1 MNRNRM
7 KRISIPILL
16 AGLAF
21 LAADVSRGQEAPR
34 RPKICLALG
43 GGGARGAAHIGV
55 LKVLEEQRVPI
66 DCIAGTSMGSIV
78 GGLYAIGY
86 TPEEMTK
93 LVTTT
98 DWLGLFSDDPPRK
111 ELSFRRKEDDFIY
124 AVGLEFG
131 LKGGLTFPGGLVAG
145 RKLSFMLQSLTLPA
159 AGIDDFDKLE
169 IPFRAVA
176 ADVVNGE
183 AVVIG
188 HGNVAKALRASM
200 AIPVV
205 FSPVELE
212 GRLLIDGGNA
222 QNLPVETARAMGAD
236 IVLAVDVGASGVV
249 PKKKPRTATDIL
261 SRMTDIPLLQNTV
274 ASRKLAD
281 LVLQPDLTGYGTGDF
296 TKTEEIIPKG
306 EIVASA
312 NLDEIRKYSVSE
324 AEYAAWRRAHRGPMP
339 PPPAI
344 RQVTVAPVEGL
355 DPRRITH
362 MVHVTPGQALDLKT
376 LNQDLGR
383 LYGTGLFENV
393 EFDLQG
399 QGPEKELRIVP
410 TPKPWG
416 PTYMKVGLNLESDFK
431 GESKFGIRALIDAT
445 EMNRLGAIWKTAFEV
460 GTNVDVGSQFFQPLG
475 YASNFFA
482 APRVSFLEQQV
493 DIFDGHGN
501 RVATYRAREPKG
513 GIDLGYDFGTIA
525 ELRGGAEWGRLK
537 AELRTGSPVF
547 PDVDANEAA
556 FVARIR
562 VDQIDSVPVPHQ
574 GYFANIDF
582 RAERQSLGSDF
593 NYEKFDSAFAA
604 AFTTGRLTTLA
615 RVKWGDPLGSNLPFT
630 DQFTLG
636 GFLDLSGYAPD
647 ELRGVSAGL
656 AEVIFYY
663 RLSRGT
669 LVKAMY
675 VGASA
680 EAGNAWKAGQ
690 GRTFSD
696 LKGAGSIFLAAETA
710 IGPFYLG
717 YGYAGSG
724 HSSLY
729 LTLSRILH

>member
-1 MNRNRM
+1 MNHYRL
-7 KRISIPILL
+7 KRRFIPFLL
-16 AGLAF
+16 AGLAL
-21 LAADVSRGQEAPR
+21 LAAGVLRGQEAPR

-43 GGGARGAAHIGV
+43 GGGARGASHIGV
-55 LKVLEEQRVPI
+55 LKVLEEAHVPI

-86 TPEEMTK
+86 TPEDLKK
-93 LVTTT
+93 LVSTT
-98 DWLGLFSDDPPRK
+98 DWLGLFTDDPPRK

-131 LKGGLTFPGGLVAG
+131 LSKGLTFPGGLVAG
-145 RKLSFMLQSLTLPA
+145 RKLSFLLQSLTLPA

-176 ADVVNGE
+176 ADIVNGE

-212 GRLLIDGGNA
+212 GRLLVDGGNA

-236 IVLAVDVGASGVV
+236 VVIAVDVGASGVL
-249 PKKKPRTATDIL
+249 PKEKPKTAGAIL

-296 TKTEEIIPKG
+296 TKTGEIIPKG
-306 EIVASA
+306 EIVARA
-312 NLDEIRKYSVSE
+312 NLDKIKQYSVSE
-324 AEYAAWRRAHRGPMP
+324 AEYSAWRRAHRGPMP

-344 RQVTVAPVEGL
+344 RQVTVAPVKDL

-362 MVHVTPGQALDLKT
+362 MVHVTPGQTLDLKT
-376 LNQDLGR
+376 LDQDLGR

-399 QGPEKELRIVP
+399 QGPERDLRILP

-416 PTYMKVGLNLESDFK
+416 PTYMKVGLNLDSDFK
-431 GESKFGIRALIDAT
+431 GESSFGIRALVDAT
-445 EMNRLGAIWKTAFEV
+445 EMNRLGAIWKTAVEV

-482 APRVSFLEQQV
+482 APRVTFLQRPV
-493 DIFDGHGN
+493 DIFDGKGN

-513 GIDLGYDFGTIA
+513 GIDLGYDFGPFA
-525 ELRGGAEWGRLK
+525 ELRGGVEWGKLK
-537 AELRTGSPVF
+537 AELRTGPPIF
-547 PDVDANEAA
+547 PDVDVSIAA
-556 FVARIR
+556 VVARLR
-562 VDQIDSVPVPHQ
+562 VDQLDNVLIPHE

-593 NYEKFDSAFAA
+593 DYEKFDSGVVA
-604 AFTTGRLTTLA
+604 AFTTGRLTTIG
-615 RVKWGDPLGSNLPFT
+615 RVKWGDPLGSDVPFT

-636 GFLDLSGYAPD
+636 GFLNLSGYAPG
-647 ELRGVSAGL
+647 ELRGPSAGL
-656 AEVIFYY
+656 AEAVFFY
-663 RLSRGT
+663 RLARGT
-669 LVKAMY
+669 LIKGMY
-675 VGASA
+675 LGASA
-680 EAGNAWKAGQ
+680 EAGNAWQAGQ
-690 GRTFSD
+690 GRTFGD

-710 IGPFYLG
+710 LGPFYLG
-717 YGYAGSG
+717 YGYGGSG

-729 LTLSRILH
+729 LILSRLFQ